1 MTVPF
6 KYLIF
11 LVIITLQ
18 VLPSAGRAQVHPLLQ
33 DFSGYQQG
41 NKVFLRWTFRSGSLC
56 EGTRIERSADGLFY
70 DEIGEIPGICG
81 NPETSVTFTFTDS
94 LPVPNTLN
102 YYRLELGNT
111 GFTTALEVEFIPSGD
126 RGYTI
131 LYSDQGAELSVKNPP
146 ARKGEVSILDISGK
160 SIDNYIFDQ
169 RRIMLTRK
177 PVIKGIYLFVLR
189 YENGAGLSGKFIIP

>member
-1 MTVPF
+1 MTVPV
-6 KYLIF
+6 KYLIS
-11 LVIITLQ
+11 LVIFTLQ

-41 NKVFLRWTFRSGSLC
+41 NSVFLRWTFRSGSLC

-70 DEIGEIPGICG
+70 NEIGEIPGICG

-94 LPVPNTLN
+94 LPVPNTRN

-126 RGYTI
+126 QGYTI
-131 LYSDQGAELSVKNPP
+131 LYSDQGAELSVENPP
-146 ARKGEVSILDISGK
+146 GRKGKVSILDISGK
-160 SIDNYIFDQ
+160 RIDSYIFDQ
-169 RRIMLTRK
+169 RRIALTLK
-177 PVIKGIYLFVLR
+177 PAIKGIYLFMLR